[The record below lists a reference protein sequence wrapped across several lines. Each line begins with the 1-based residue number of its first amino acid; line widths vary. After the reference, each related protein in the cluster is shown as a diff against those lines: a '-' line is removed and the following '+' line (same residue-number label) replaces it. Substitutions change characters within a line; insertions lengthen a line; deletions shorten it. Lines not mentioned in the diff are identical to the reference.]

1 MASGGTAF
9 GGESSSRQAHRDG
22 STCAVHMSATAEQ
35 SLPPFAAIP
44 GLMSD
49 VGLSFFLAFR
59 PPLSASTPPMV
70 RFTADG
76 PPDVLPPR
84 CNLTITTRGY
94 NGNLLL
100 LPTMQPGPFG
110 PHNCI
115 RVRGSNK
122 HRLTLHVAN
131 LLAEGDQ
138 STLKY
143 VNVLEN
149 LGQLPVQSK
158 ILVPEPLDL
167 HLFLAVG

>member
-1 MASGGTAF
+1 
-9 GGESSSRQAHRDG
+9 
-22 STCAVHMSATAEQ
+22 
-35 SLPPFAAIP
+35 
-44 GLMSD
+44 
-49 VGLSFFLAFR
+49 
-59 PPLSASTPPMV
+59 
-70 RFTADG
+70 
-76 PPDVLPPR
+76 
-84 CNLTITTRGY
+84 
-94 NGNLLL
+94 
-100 LPTMQPGPFG
+100 MQPGPFG